1 MLSTAPGARPDLEV
15 ILKKPFVK
23 RHVAGFFADVSSR
36 PADSVSD
43 ATMAVQLAVNRGNS
57 GGGKDDLKPEAESL
71 RKQLQSLGLNDLIR
85 DNSAK
90 SNGSNPLNGP
100 PSSAKA
106 AVAAARQQSSAL
118 RREEDRRSAVE
129 SALDRLKGEREMR
142 ARNARA
148 LRERQQE
155 RDAARAAGVPRQ
167 RRAFGAGGNLN
178 GGGGGGRAVGG
189 NNGVGGGGGLPDR
202 GPRAQPS
209 KAAHQRRRPGGGGG
223 VGGGGAVL
231 PQGGWRPYGAD
242 AIRDRRRGSG
252 DAIAP
257 SDPRDVAKPPGMRG
271 EGRQGVPPA
280 SGVRGQAAPRDWE
293 GEAAAASAQAA
304 QAAQKAG
311 AARERERLAEAA
323 RREERREQERAR
335 ERMLQL
341 AEIEKLK
348 EAKVE
353 LDRREKQRR
362 SRAELKGAKGDDDDE
377 AYPGG
382 TNGGSGGAKA
392 VGADSTQQQQT
403 LLVQTRNQ
411 ATLLDV
417 PVGLPAAGASPNSL
431 AAGPTTAVAPG
442 NDATLLSATRT
453 NNATLQDATLLRASD
468 EDGPPNPH
476 IPTADAA
483 GAPSRGREP
492 VPFDPFTPQR
502 SLARD
507 DPPPLAEAKATRLAH
522 ASNRSRRGD
531 SPNSGR
537 SASLV
542 DSARGGGAVS
552 TRDRVLRAKAERSEA
567 EQEGRRRELVE
578 SMGDALQQRAQAKDL
593 HRKQYES
600 ALDRQPYSTRPTV
613 VARANSE
620 PVAHSE
626 ALANN
631 SPGSESIGQIAE
643 PKEPVNI
650 ASLLEPHLKDDEGSA
665 PSLSSKAEVADS
677 LNADE
682 LLAKLQDESG
692 SGGKFRLQVV
702 DESGSGS
709 ALGGGAETTGGGAR
723 TDFTEASHIE
733 SDDLRSSSDGDDS
746 ISDFNN
752 DSGRDDDNSDQE
764 GAGWARP
771 ELGEGEGQDAAE
783 EDLAK
788 RQAALEEELKTCTLR
803 VDELR
808 KTLHQTRSFIK
819 ARTSPSSMRDPG
831 ARPVRHSPAA
841 AGHES
846 GGSGATGGEDNTGNL
861 DDEVECFLEEEDEDS
876 DDFGSVGTAN
886 ESEEEEELHAN
897 SALIRE
903 ATDGVGPGLH
913 HLNIP
918 PPLAP
923 VTPKRQPIKPSSY
936 AWSPPED
943 VDGSSSGA
951 ARELS
956 DAPSPM
962 GRLADRIK
970 VLRQRCIEGLGEEAF
985 ERAHRYLKAMQDAED
1000 AGVEFGGE
1008 GHTSTDAKLADI
1020 MGPHRVH
1027 FSSLIDQLIFME
1039 DTLLD

>member
-1 MLSTAPGARPDLEV
+1 MLSTAPVARPDLEV

-36 PADSVSD
+36 PADSISD
-43 ATMAVQLAVNRGNS
+43 ATLAVQLAVNRGSGNN
-57 GGGKDDLKPEAESL
+57 GGGKEEMRPEAESL

-85 DNSAK
+85 DNSVGK
-90 SNGSNPLNGP
+90 GNGSNQAP

-106 AVAAARQQSSAL
+106 AVAVARQQSSAL

-129 SALDRLKGEREMR
+129 CALDRLKGEREMR

-167 RRAFGAGGNLN
+167 RRAFGGGA
-178 GGGGGGRAVGG
+178 GGGGRAVGG
-189 NNGVGGGGGLPDR
+189 NNGALGGLPDR

-209 KAAHQRRRPGGGGG
+209 KAAHQRQRPS
-223 VGGGGAVL
+223 GGGAAL
-231 PQGGWRPYGAD
+231 LQGGALAGGGRRPYGAD
-242 AIRDRRRGSG
+242 AIRERRRGG
-252 DAIAP
+252 GVEAAGGP
-257 SDPRDVAKPPGMRG
+257 SDPREVGKPSALRGG
-271 EGRQGVPPA
+271 EGRNGN
-280 SGVRGQAAPRDWE
+280 RGQGAPGRDWE

-304 QAAQKAG
+304 QAAQKVG

-323 RREERREQERAR
+323 KREERREQERAR
-335 ERMLQL
+335 EKMLQL

-362 SRAELKGAKGDDDDE
+362 SRAELKAAKDDDE
-377 AYPGG
+377 ACP
-382 TNGGSGGAKA
+382 TSSGGSGAKA
-392 VGADSTQQQQT
+392 VDSTQQQQT

-417 PVGLPAAGASPNSL
+417 PVHLPVAGASTNSP
-431 AAGPTTAVAPG
+431 AAGPTTALVPG

-453 NNATLQDATLLRASD
+453 HNATLQEATLQRASD
-468 EDGPPNPH
+468 EDGPQHPH
-476 IPTADAA
+476 NPTAAAAAAAAAAA
-483 GAPSRGREP
+483 GGRGRGAAGREP

-507 DPPPLAEAKATRLAH
+507 DPMAEAKARFAH
-522 ASNRSRRGD
+522 ASSLHHRSRRGD
-531 SPNSGR
+531 SPGSGGGR
-537 SASLV
+537 SSSLV
-542 DSARGGGAVS
+542 DAPGAVS

-578 SMGDALQQRAQAKDL
+578 SMGDALQQRAQAKDF
-593 HRKQYES
+593 HRRQYES
-600 ALDRQPYSTRPTV
+600 ALDRQPYSTRPNV
-613 VARANSE
+613 VTRANSE
-620 PVAHSE
+620 PVSHSDYD
-626 ALANN
+626 ANKN
-631 SPGSESIGQIAE
+631 PDNDSMSPIAE
-643 PKEPVNI
+643 PKEPV
-650 ASLLEPHLKDDEGSA
+650 SVLEPHLLKVDGNA
-665 PSLSSKAEVADS
+665 PSELSKGEVVDS

-682 LLAKLQDESG
+682 LLAKLQDDG
-692 SGGKFRLQVV
+692 GNGGKFRLQVV
-702 DESGSGS
+702 DESGGASARSGEG
-709 ALGGGAETTGGGAR
+709 ATEGGGSCTGY
-723 TDFTEASHIE
+723 TEASHIE
-733 SDDLRSSSDGDDS
+733 SDDLRSSSDDDDDS
-746 ISDFNN
+746 NSDFNHGS
-752 DSGRDDDNSDQE
+752 DREDQEGSDQE
-764 GAGWARP
+764 GWARP
-771 ELGEGEGQDAAE
+771 ELGEGQDAAE
-783 EDLAK
+783 EDFAK

-819 ARTSPSSMRDPG
+819 ARPSPSSMRDPG
-831 ARPVRHSPAA
+831 AHLSVRPSPGAA
-841 AGHES
+841 EPSHQAD
-846 GGSGATGGEDNTGNL
+846 GGANEDDIGNL
-861 DDEVECFLEEEDEDS
+861 NAEVECFLEEEDEDS
-876 DDFGSVGTAN
+876 DEFGSVGTAN

-923 VTPKRQPIKPSSY
+923 VTPKRQPINPSSY

-943 VDGSSSGA
+943 GEGNSSGV

-970 VLRQRCIEGLGEEAF
+970 VLRQRCIEGLGEDAF